1 MKVITVKQPY
11 ASLIA
16 EGIKEYEFRTWK
28 TKYRGEIL
36 IHAGLGIDKKAMKK
50 IEKYHLEYPQGCII
64 AKAKLTDCIMI
75 DKEMKKKL
83 QEKNSLVYSGVIQEK
98 EWKGYG
104 FQLEQIEKIEPIS
117 IKGKL
122 SLWDY
127 DGIIELD

>member
-1 MKVITVKQPY
+1 MKVITIKQPY

-16 EGIKEYEFRTWK
+16 AGIKEYEFRTWK

-50 IEKYHLEYPQGCII
+50 FEKYHLNYPSGCII
-64 AKAKLTDCIMI
+64 AKANLTDCVEINEEVRNML
-75 DKEMKKKL
+75 K
-83 QEKNSLVYSGVIQEK
+83 QKNDFVYSHVIQDK

-104 FQLEQIEKIEPIS
+104 FQLENVITIKPIP

-127 DGIIELD
+127 DNRIQLD